1 MGCSPSHAVIINS
14 SPTHETICLQPRIYM
29 VSESTLCLLRDVG
42 ELRVYHVDETDPE
55 SAVEKFRGAQEQLQ
69 NPLLFHPQLRRRER
83 MNTDDIQSLPGPSN
97 DGKEIESEDITEN
110 IGDRI
115 EIVEN
120 EEQGDNVDYQNR
132 YSGSGIISEN
142 VAKPMPQNDTQSSN
156 AQSITVEVYSYKT
169 NVDKSSE
176 DDKRTAEK
184 CIEVENPPEPLNDMR
199 NNENTAQ
206 AAVDFAASSEQIQT
220 FDKQKGSELEDCVDN
235 VLPDATFDWEE
246 TANME
251 ISPGKED
258 LDIAKDQRKKATN
271 EEIVESDS
279 L

>member
-220 FDKQKGSELEDCVDN
+220 SDEQKGSELEDCVDN

-251 ISPGKED
+251 ISAGKED

>member
-1 MGCSPSHAVIINS
+1 
-14 SPTHETICLQPRIYM
+14 M

-97 DGKEIESEDITEN
+97 VGKEIESEDITEN

-156 AQSITVEVYSYKT
+156 AQSIAVEVYSYKT

-184 CIEVENPPEPLNDMR
+184 CIEVENPPEPLNDMS

-220 FDKQKGSELEDCVDN
+220 SDEQKGSELEDCVDN

-251 ISPGKED
+251 ISAGKED